1 MLRSLESTAENGD
14 REMFAQLKR
23 FLHWVGVCFL
33 SRDNFFLTRGRFFS
47 DGSENFVFPADFIS
61 RLLDS
66 ER

>member
-1 MLRSLESTAENGD
+1 
-14 REMFAQLKR
+14 MFAQLKR

-47 DGSENFVFPADFIS
+47 DGSGNFVFPADFIS